1 MNEMQSP
8 AEALIYHFA
17 NRYLHHLLP
26 AEYRAELHDRFVCAE
41 QKIHDDPEALA
52 WSQRVVWLPH
62 WDGVLSSP
70 VELDAVAETLSTALL
85 KNRQVTI
92 RYQGKKEF
100 LPFNVFGLIKRDE
113 SLLAL
118 GSYGQS
124 CDPLVLAVRKILTIE
139 LTETPAIQ
147 PAHGFEVRDFLQ
159 RQLNFPHAPE
169 KIACLQIEF
178 SEELYSYVC
187 DHVLVADR
195 IHIIAPEDYHHAG
208 YFLLEAYG
216 IADGERLRQ
225 WIRGFGSLAQVLK
238 PNTMRLIMEQA
249 RLDTRTNLLTAIEF
263 QRCLKRE
270 IQRCLRDSQMIFAL
284 LILDL
289 DHFKQVNDLNGHDFG
304 DVVLLQVADCI
315 REYDEAARHGGEEFC
330 ILLTDTRAD
339 EAHAIAERIR
349 QRIEEQTIENQH
361 GTVVPVSASIGL
373 AVYPEDLPAD
383 IKTEILSGGKA
394 AELSEK
400 ISSAIFYQAD
410 QALYKAKAQGRNRV
424 CMAAVSA

>member
-1 MNEMQSP
+1 MNEMLSP

-17 NRYLHHLLP
+17 NRYLRHLLP
-26 AEYRAELHDRFVCAE
+26 AEYLAELQDRFASAE
-41 QKIHDDPEALA
+41 QQIKEDPEALA

-70 VELDAVAETLSTALL
+70 VELEAVADTLSTALL

-92 RYQGKKEF
+92 RYQGKKE
-100 LPFNVFGLIKRDE
+100 LLLFNVFGLIKRDE

-124 CDPLVLAVRKILTIE
+124 SDPLVLAVRKILAIE
-139 LTETPAIQ
+139 LAETPAIQ
-147 PAHGFEVRDFLQ
+147 PAPGFEVRDFLQ

-169 KIACLQIEF
+169 KIACLHIEF
-178 SEELYSYVC
+178 AEELYSYVC

-249 RLDTRTNLLTAIEF
+249 RLDTRQGN
-263 QRCLKRE
+263 
-270 IQRCLRDSQMIFAL
+270 
-284 LILDL
+284 
-289 DHFKQVNDLNGHDFG
+289 
-304 DVVLLQVADCI
+304 
-315 REYDEAARHGGEEFC
+315 
-330 ILLTDTRAD
+330 RA
-339 EAHAIAERIR
+339 
-349 QRIEEQTIENQH
+349 
-361 GTVVPVSASIGL
+361 
-373 AVYPEDLPAD
+373 
-383 IKTEILSGGKA
+383 
-394 AELSEK
+394 
-400 ISSAIFYQAD
+400 
-410 QALYKAKAQGRNRV
+410 
-424 CMAAVSA
+424 

>member
-1 MNEMQSP
+1 MNEMQSS

-17 NRYLHHLLP
+17 NRYLRHLMP
-26 AEYRAELHDRFVCAE
+26 AEYRAELQDRFVCAE
-41 QKIHDDPEALA
+41 QKINEDPEALA
-52 WSQRVVWLPH
+52 WSQRVLWLPH

-70 VELDAVAETLSTALL
+70 VELDAVAEILSTALL

-92 RYQGKKEF
+92 RYQGKKE
-100 LPFNVFGLIKRDE
+100 LLQFNVFGLIKRDE

-124 CDPLVLAVRKILTIE
+124 RDPLVLAVRKILAIE

-147 PAHGFEVRDFLQ
+147 PAPDFDVQDFLQ
-159 RQLNFPHAPE
+159 RQLNFPHVPE
-169 KIACLQIEF
+169 KIACLHIEF
-178 SEELYSYVC
+178 AKELYSYVC

-195 IHIIAPEDYHHAG
+195 ICIITPEDYHHAG

-238 PNTMRLIMEQA
+238 PNNMRLIMEQA

-270 IQRCLRDSQMIFAL
+270 IQRCLRDSQMTFAL

-289 DHFKQVNDLNGHDFG
+289 DHFKQVNDRNGHDFG
-304 DVVLLQVADCI
+304 DIVLLQVADCI

-330 ILLTDTRAD
+330 ILLPDTRAD
-339 EAHAIAERIR
+339 EAQAIAERIR
-349 QRIEEQTIENQH
+349 QRIEQQAIENQH

-400 ISSAIFYQAD
+400 ISSQIFYLAD

-424 CMAAVSA
+424 CMAAASA